1 MKREDI
7 AKLFE
12 GATDEQI
19 SALLDINSQDI
30 GKAKRG
36 SEKLQADLDAAND
49 ALKKAQETIAGLEA
63 NKADAA
69 ALQQQIDAYRQAEAE
84 RAEAEKH
91 AREEAE
97 LEARFSAV
105 VGDKTFIH
113 DMVREGVKR
122 DFGAALK
129 DKQYLG
135 KGDAEIFAAL
145 TKDKD
150 YFASQNPAGNPFPKM
165 GDPSPL
171 KVADKAAFFKL
182 SFADQM
188 RFKKENAAQFEQ
200 MFRQPPRPTN

>member
-1 MKREDI
+1 MNKNEI
-7 AKLFE
+7 ANILNGVE
-12 GATDEQI
+12 LTDAQVK
-19 SALLDINSQDI
+19 ALLDVNSADI
-30 GKAKRG
+30 TKALNKQK
-36 SEKLQADLDAAND
+36 EELANANE
-49 ALKKAQETIAGLEA
+49 ALKKAQETIATLEA
-63 NKADAA
+63 NKADVD
-69 ALQQQIDAYRQAEAE
+69 ALQKQLDQYKQAEAE
-84 RAEAEKH
+84 RAEAEKQ

-105 VGDKTFIH
+105 VGDKKFIH

-171 KVADKAAFFKL
+171 KVEDKAAFFKL

>member
-1 MKREDI
+1 MTKNDI
-7 AKLFE
+7 ATILAGLE
-12 GATDEQI
+12 LTDAQVK
-19 SALLDINSQDI
+19 ALLDVNSADI
-30 GKAKRG
+30 TKALNKQK
-36 SEKLQADLDAAND
+36 EELANANE
-49 ALKKAQETIAGLEA
+49 ALKKAQETIATLEA
-63 NKADAA
+63 NKADVD
-69 ALQQQIDAYRQAEAE
+69 ALQKQIDQYKQAEAE
-84 RAEAEKH
+84 RAEAEKQ

-97 LEARFSAV
+97 LEERFSAV
-105 VGDKTFIH
+105 AGDKKFIH

-129 DKQYLG
+129 DRQNRG
-135 KGDAEIFAAL
+135 KGDAAIFEAL
-145 TKDKD
+145 TKDKG

>member
-1 MKREDI
+1 M
-7 AKLFE
+7 
-12 GATDEQI
+12 
-19 SALLDINSQDI
+19 
-30 GKAKRG
+30 
-36 SEKLQADLDAAND
+36 
-49 ALKKAQETIAGLEA
+49 
-63 NKADAA
+63 
-69 ALQQQIDAYRQAEAE
+69 
-84 RAEAEKH
+84 
-91 AREEAE
+91 
-97 LEARFSAV
+97 
-105 VGDKTFIH
+105 VGDKKFIH

-171 KVADKAAFFKL
+171 KVEDKAAFFKL

>member
-1 MKREDI
+1 MNKNEI
-7 AKLFE
+7 ANILNGVE
-12 GATDEQI
+12 LTDAQVK
-19 SALLDINSQDI
+19 ALLDVNSADI
-30 GKAKRG
+30 TKALNKQK
-36 SEKLQADLDAAND
+36 EELANANE
-49 ALKKAQETIAGLEA
+49 ALKKAQETIATLEA
-63 NKADAA
+63 NKADVD
-69 ALQQQIDAYRQAEAE
+69 ALQKQIDQYKQAEAE
-84 RAEAEKH
+84 RAEAEKQ

-97 LEARFSAV
+97 LEERFSAV
-105 VGDKTFIH
+105 AGDKKFIH

-122 DFGAALK
+122 DFGAAIK
-129 DKQYLG
+129 DRQYLG

>member
-12 GATDEQI
+12 NATDEQI

-36 SEKLQADLDAAND
+36 SEKLQADLDVAND
-49 ALKKAQETIAGLEA
+49 ALKKAQETITALEA
-63 NKADAA
+63 NKADVS
-69 ALQQQIDAYRQAEAE
+69 ALQRQIDQYKQAEAE
-84 RAEAEKH
+84 RAEAEKR
-91 AREEAE
+91 AQEEAE

-105 VGDKTFIH
+105 AGDKAFIH

-129 DKQYLG
+129 DKKYLG
-135 KGDAEIFAAL
+135 QGDAAIFEAL
-145 TKDKD
+145 TKDKG
-150 YFASQNPAGNPFPKM
+150 YFASQNPTGNPFPKL

-171 KVADKAAFFKL
+171 KVESREAFFKL

>member
-1 MKREDI
+1 MNKNEI
-7 AKLFE
+7 ANILNGVE
-12 GATDEQI
+12 LTDAQVK
-19 SALLDINSQDI
+19 ALLDVNSADI
-30 GKAKRG
+30 TKALNKQK
-36 SEKLQADLDAAND
+36 EELANANE
-49 ALKKAQETIAGLEA
+49 ALKKAQETIATLEA
-63 NKADAA
+63 NKADVD
-69 ALQQQIDAYRQAEAE
+69 ALQKQIDQYKQAEAE
-84 RAEAEKH
+84 RAEAEKQ

-97 LEARFSAV
+97 LEERFSAV
-105 VGDKTFIH
+105 AGDKKFIH

-129 DKQYLG
+129 DRQNRG
-135 KGDAEIFAAL
+135 KGDAAIFEAL
-145 TKDKD
+145 TKDKG

-171 KVADKAAFFKL
+171 KVEDKAAFFKL

>member
-1 MKREDI
+1 MNKNEI
-7 AKLFE
+7 ANILNGVE
-12 GATDEQI
+12 LTDAQVK
-19 SALLDINSQDI
+19 ALLDINSADI
-30 GKAKRG
+30 TKALNKQK
-36 SEKLQADLDAAND
+36 EELANANE
-49 ALKKAQETIAGLEA
+49 ALKKAQETIATLEA
-63 NKADAA
+63 NKADVD
-69 ALQQQIDAYRQAEAE
+69 ALQKQIDQYKQAEAE
-84 RAEAEKH
+84 RAEAEKQ

-97 LEARFSAV
+97 LEERFSAV
-105 VGDKTFIH
+105 VGDKKFIH

-122 DFGAALK
+122 DFGAAIK

-165 GDPSPL
+165 GDPNPL
-171 KVADKAAFFKL
+171 KVEDKAAFFKL

>member
-12 GATDEQI
+12 NATDEQI

-36 SEKLQADLDAAND
+36 SEKLQADLDAA
-49 ALKKAQETIAGLEA
+49 
-63 NKADAA
+63 DAA
-69 ALQQQIDAYRQAEAE
+69 ALQQQIDAYKQAEAE
-84 RAEAEKH
+84 RAEAEKQ

-150 YFASQNPAGNPFPKM
+150 YFASQNPVGNPFPKM
-165 GDPSPL
+165 GDPNPL

>member
-12 GATDEQI
+12 DATDEQI

-36 SEKLQADLDAAND
+36 SEKLQADLDVAND
-49 ALKKAQETIAGLEA
+49 ALKKAQETITALEA
-63 NKADAA
+63 NKADVS
-69 ALQQQIDAYRQAEAE
+69 ALQRQIDQYKQAEAE
-84 RAEAEKH
+84 RAEAEKR
-91 AREEAE
+91 AQEEAE

-105 VGDKTFIH
+105 AGDKEFIH

-129 DKQYLG
+129 DKKYLG
-135 KGDAEIFAAL
+135 QGDAAIFEAL
-145 TKDKD
+145 TKDKG
-150 YFASQNPAGNPFPKM
+150 YFASQNPTGNPFPKL

-171 KVADKAAFFKL
+171 KVESREAFFKL

-200 MFRQPPRPTN
+200 MFHAPKQPTT

>member
-63 NKADAA
+63 NKADGS
-69 ALQQQIDAYRQAEAE
+69 ALQQQIDAYKQ
-84 RAEAEKH
+84 

-122 DFGAALK
+122 DFGSALK

-150 YFASQNPAGNPFPKM
+150 FFASQNPAGNPFPKM

-171 KVADKAAFFKL
+171 KVEDKAAFFKL

>member
-12 GATDEQI
+12 NATDEQI

-36 SEKLQADLDAAND
+36 SEKLQADLDVAND
-49 ALKKAQETIAGLEA
+49 ALKKAQETITALEA
-63 NKADAA
+63 NKADVS
-69 ALQQQIDAYRQAEAE
+69 ALQRQIDQYKQAEAE
-84 RAEAEKH
+84 RAEAEKR
-91 AREEAE
+91 AQEEAE

-105 VGDKTFIH
+105 AGDKEFIH

-129 DKQYLG
+129 DKKYLG
-135 KGDAEIFAAL
+135 QGDAAIFEAL
-145 TKDKD
+145 TKDKG
-150 YFASQNPAGNPFPKM
+150 YFASQNPTGNPFPKL

-171 KVADKAAFFKL
+171 KVESREAFFKL

-200 MFRQPPRPTN
+200 MFHAPKQPTN

>member
-1 MKREDI
+1 MNKNEI
-7 AKLFE
+7 ANILNGVE
-12 GATDEQI
+12 LTDAQVK
-19 SALLDINSQDI
+19 ALLDVNSADI
-30 GKAKRG
+30 TKALNKQK
-36 SEKLQADLDAAND
+36 EELANANE
-49 ALKKAQETIAGLEA
+49 ALKKAQETIATLEA
-63 NKADAA
+63 NKADVD
-69 ALQQQIDAYRQAEAE
+69 ALQKQIDQYKQAEAE
-84 RAEAEKH
+84 RVEAEKQ

-97 LEARFSAV
+97 LEERFSAV
-105 VGDKTFIH
+105 AGDKKFIH

-122 DFGAALK
+122 DFGAAIK

-165 GDPSPL
+165 GDPNPL
-171 KVADKAAFFKL
+171 KVGDKAAFFKL

>member
-12 GATDEQI
+12 DATDEQI

-36 SEKLQADLDAAND
+36 SEKLQADLDVAND
-49 ALKKAQETIAGLEA
+49 ALKKAQETITALEA
-63 NKADAA
+63 NKADVS
-69 ALQQQIDAYRQAEAE
+69 ALQRQIDQYKQAEAE
-84 RAEAEKH
+84 RAEAEKR
-91 AREEAE
+91 AQEEAE

-105 VGDKTFIH
+105 AGDKEFIH

-129 DKQYLG
+129 DKKYLG
-135 KGDAEIFAAL
+135 QGDAAIFEAL
-145 TKDKD
+145 TKDKG
-150 YFASQNPAGNPFPKM
+150 YFASQNPTGNPFPKL

-171 KVADKAAFFKL
+171 KVESREAFFKL

-200 MFRQPPRPTN
+200 MFHAPKQPTN